1 MASIYPL
8 SMLVIKDQNQV
19 KMLLEN
25 RKEQVVQILASDQ
38 CIAHYFERCFLHI
51 WVLYRDLQLN

>member
-38 CIAHYFERCFLHI
+38 CIARYFERCFLHI
-51 WVLYRDLQLN
+51 

>member
-1 MASIYPL
+1 MASIDPL

-25 RKEQVVQILASDQ
+25 RKEQVAQIL
-38 CIAHYFERCFLHI
+38 
-51 WVLYRDLQLN
+51 LQISA